1 MFLKQA
7 FGMLLSLV
15 SVVYLPLM
23 TIPADFRAGSESV
36 WPGEILTLTD
46 SAPSGKLAGHDF
58 PDPPSAADQKYSGF
72 ERFLEPYGVK
82 MDRIYG
88 ILKDFKTGLPNHDEQ
103 KLAHLIYEES
113 FQYQYDPELI
123 LAVIVT
129 ESSFYNWSRSRVGAI
144 GLMQIMPTTG
154 FSLAK
159 AGNISWIGNATL
171 FDPYLNIKL
180 GIRYLA
186 MMHDQFDDLEIAL
199 TAYNYG
205 PTRVSEMLKRCERL
219 PRDYS
224 QKVLSKY
231 KRFLELEPGDPVV
244 S

>member
-1 MFLKQA
+1 MF
-7 FGMLLSLV
+7 LSLV

-23 TIPADFRAGSESV
+23 TTPPDFPSGSESG
-36 WPGEILTLTD
+36 WPGKIVTLTD
-46 SAPSGKLAGHDF
+46 STPSGKSAGPDF
-58 PDPPSAADQKYSGF
+58 PDSLSVADQKYSGF
-72 ERFLEPYGVK
+72 ERFLEPSGVK
-82 MDRIYG
+82 MERIHW
-88 ILKDFKTGLPNHDEQ
+88 ILKDFRTGLPAVEVQ
-103 KLAHLIYEES
+103 KLAHLIYQES

-159 AGNISWIGNATL
+159 AGNINWMGIATL

-180 GIRYLA
+180 GIKYLA

-224 QKVLSKY
+224 QKVLSNY

>member
-1 MFLKQA
+1 MTS
-7 FGMLLSLV
+7 SL
-15 SVVYLPLM
+15 
-23 TIPADFRAGSESV
+23 
-36 WPGEILTLTD
+36 
-46 SAPSGKLAGHDF
+46 DF
-58 PDPPSAADQKYSGF
+58 PTRLMSGLPDEIMTLSGPTPSVGLPGTDQKYSGL

-171 FDPYLNIKL
+171 FNP
-180 GIRYLA
+180 
-186 MMHDQFDDLEIAL
+186 
-199 TAYNYG
+199 
-205 PTRVSEMLKRCERL
+205 
-219 PRDYS
+219 
-224 QKVLSKY
+224 
-231 KRFLELEPGDPVV
+231 
-244 S
+244 